1 MKRKLS
7 KLELRFLFGFVLL
20 SVLVCGSNSVIG
32 YYQYRDSIQDQ
43 YNEQAY
49 NAAEVAL
56 SYVDLD
62 DLRRYV
68 KLAEGYRDGTVSRS
82 EIAAVRMATAYQRV
96 DEQMLEL
103 QVAMGASD
111 IMIFALDVD
120 ELMSYNG
127 TREGWEPLLYIFDNY
142 HTPDLAYVSCARWK
156 FNQAFIQELHENKAT
171 GQLSDNQCIS
181 KGEYGYNPSA
191 MLPGID
197 EDGSVLAIVTV
208 ETPMATLEARLRQY
222 LLSSILTTAALTVVF
237 ISLYMVYLYRHV
249 IRPVNLITQ
258 ETDRFVRDRAQ
269 IGTELSMIRT
279 NDEIQNLAA
288 SIQKMQVDLNLYID
302 NLTRITAE
310 KERIGAELNVAAK
323 IQSDMLPCIFPA
335 FPDYPEFDIYATMT
349 PAKDVGGD
357 FYDFFLGDN
366 DHLALVMADVSG
378 KGVPAA
384 LFMMIS
390 KTCWL

>member
-1 MKRKLS
+1 M
-7 KLELRFLFGFVLL
+7 LL

-142 HTPDLAYVSCARWK
+142 HD
-156 FNQAFIQELHENKAT
+156 
-171 GQLSDNQCIS
+171 
-181 KGEYGYNPSA
+181 PSFA
-191 MLPGID
+191 
-197 EDGSVLAIVTV
+197 
-208 ETPMATLEARLRQY
+208 
-222 LLSSILTTAALTVVF
+222 
-237 ISLYMVYLYRHV
+237 
-249 IRPVNLITQ
+249 
-258 ETDRFVRDRAQ
+258 
-269 IGTELSMIRT
+269 
-279 NDEIQNLAA
+279 
-288 SIQKMQVDLNLYID
+288 
-302 NLTRITAE
+302 
-310 KERIGAELNVAAK
+310 KE
-323 IQSDMLPCIFPA
+323 
-335 FPDYPEFDIYATMT
+335 
-349 PAKDVGGD
+349 VGGD
-357 FYDFFLGDN
+357 FYDFFLVDN

>member
-1 MKRKLS
+1 M
-7 KLELRFLFGFVLL
+7 LL

-32 YYQYRDSIQDQ
+32 YYQYRDSIQNQ

-49 NAAEVAL
+49 NAA
-56 SYVDLD
+56 
-62 DLRRYV
+62 
-68 KLAEGYRDGTVSRS
+68 
-82 EIAAVRMATAYQRV
+82 
-96 DEQMLEL
+96 
-103 QVAMGASD
+103 
-111 IMIFALDVD
+111 
-120 ELMSYNG
+120 
-127 TREGWEPLLYIFDNY
+127 
-142 HTPDLAYVSCARWK
+142 
-156 FNQAFIQELHENKAT
+156 
-171 GQLSDNQCIS
+171 
-181 KGEYGYNPSA
+181 
-191 MLPGID
+191 

-222 LLSSILTTAALTVVF
+222 MLSSILTTAALPVVF

-302 NLTRITAE
+302 DLTRITAE

-349 PAKDVGGD
+349 PAKEVGGD
-357 FYDFFLGDN
+357 FYDFFLVDN